1 MSTQHENRPDT
12 PAPAFTLSDSLSLV
26 LGSRVSV
33 KQWASL
39 ACDLPCRGKLHFLTF
54 FTIVTAT
61 PPRGGKYVYVVI
73 MFSLRRGHL

>member
-1 MSTQHENRPDT
+1 MSTQHENGPDP
-12 PAPAFTLSDSLSLV
+12 PALAFTLSDKVFVS
-26 LGSRVSV
+26 GSGVSCL
-33 KQWASL
+33 WASL
-39 ACDLPCRGKLHFLTF
+39 ACDLPCKGKLHFLTF